1 MAGEKAV
8 LEVSSASMTS
18 AKRLRAHAAPAQRRP
33 GWAQRSAADTSRSQQ
48 LAPAWIADRKK
59 VPDRCHVEAATT
71 TGSCVIRHSVQQSA
85 RDAIPGSGRRA
96 ETRARARKCVTRRDG
111 RRARTPARVPPP
123 PPTSAPRSNWPRL
136 GTRRR
141 RARLAPQDSSRMTC
155 ASSATGS
162 ACLPTRTAPS
172 GTRPPSC
179 SPRASTRVSTSRMSW
194 PNSRRSSRP
203 STSRT

>member
-33 GWAQRSAADTSRSQQ
+33 GWAQRSAAAHLS
-48 LAPAWIADRKK
+48 LAAISASLDRGIGSA
-59 VPDRCHVEAATT
+59 HVEAATTT

-96 ETRARARKCVTRRDG
+96 ETRARTRKCVTRRDG

-123 PPTSAPRSNWPRL
+123 PPTSAPRSNRPRL

-162 ACLPTRTAPS
+162 ACRPTRTAPS

-179 SPRASTRVSTSRMSW
+179 SPRASIRVSTSRMSW
-194 PNSRRSSRP
+194 PNSHRSSRHL
-203 STSRT
+203 TSRT